1 MRRWW
6 DGEDKQQDTGH
17 VNFMRVLQIP
27 ISRQMIFL
35 PGVHLGSV
43 SWKRWAKHFIKASR
57 HRKPGWEL
65 RGSVFPCSNQAMVE
79 QHSRLTCPGQSQLWG
94 APCGHTGGR
103 GKGEQ
108 TDKLP
113 WVGHSWATEGRNKVD
128 CSEECPDHPVMKGGV
143 LAFSTKQKTQS
154 LPLQIFRKGIHSNSS
169 GTCEHGLPALR
180 QAMGEGGISQ
190 VVP

>member
-94 APCGHTGGR
+94 APCGHTGG
-103 GKGEQ
+103 
-108 TDKLP
+108 P
-113 WVGHSWATEGRNKVD
+113 
-128 CSEECPDHPVMKGGV
+128 
-143 LAFSTKQKTQS
+143 
-154 LPLQIFRKGIHSNSS
+154 
-169 GTCEHGLPALR
+169 
-180 QAMGEGGISQ
+180 GEGGTDRQASMGGPLLSHRRKKQSWLFRRMSRPSSDEGRGAGIFYQAENTEPSFADF
-190 VVP
+190 